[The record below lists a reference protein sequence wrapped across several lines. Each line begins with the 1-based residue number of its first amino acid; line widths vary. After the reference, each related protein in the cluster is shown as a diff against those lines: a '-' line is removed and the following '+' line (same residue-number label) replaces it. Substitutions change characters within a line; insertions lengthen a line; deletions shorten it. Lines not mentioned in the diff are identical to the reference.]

1 MENTELQKPGE
12 QVRFGLGVEKAL
24 MPSFEK
30 QDREQLW
37 FAHTSNPSTWEDKTG
52 RLWVQGQT
60 GMHESFE
67 IRLCF

>member
-37 FAHTSNPSTWEDKTG
+37 FAHTSNPST
-52 RLWVQGQT
+52 
-60 GMHESFE
+60 
-67 IRLCF
+67 